1 MKMAED
7 WTSWAIDR
15 FFADRRS
22 PTRSECDEL
31 ALSIT
36 GASTLRQVGTPGSLS
51 YTVICKRSYGARD
64 ETYEAVVSFRQEESG
79 LDKDTVALAT
89 TIHGQLVP
97 QAALHGTMLGSDPV
111 LEIYTMPLI
120 PGVACLEALSCQTGM
135 DAEEE
140 AKHALFIK
148 HLAR

>member
-1 MKMAED
+1 MAKD
-7 WTSWAIDR
+7 WTSWAINQ
-15 FFADRRS
+15 FFADRAS
-22 PTRSECDEL
+22 PTRSVCDDL

-36 GASTLRQVGTPGSLS
+36 GTSTLRQVRIPGSLS
-51 YTVICKRSYGARD
+51 YTVTCKRPLPRVRD
-64 ETYEAVVSFRQEESG
+64 ETDEVVVSFRQQESG
-79 LDKDTVALAT
+79 LDRDTVALAS

-97 QAALHGTMLGSDPV
+97 HASLHGTVPRSDPV

-120 PGVACLEALSCQTGM
+120 PGIACIEVLGCQREM

-140 AKHALFIK
+140 AKHGLFIR